1 MSRLTL
7 LLLTLCLA
15 PSLVMAQHAE
25 LELVGEA
32 RLKVLFWPV
41 YNSSL
46 YSANG
51 TYSEAQRP
59 VRFEIQ
65 YLRDIDA
72 QELVEHTGNEWQQQ
86 RIPIQQQQPWLQALS
101 ELWPDVAK
109 NDVLTLYIDEQNKS
123 TFYRNG
129 AVLGSIDDA
138 QFGQSFLDI
147 WLSTDTSRPQLR
159 QSLLG
164 LR

>member
-1 MSRLTL
+1 MSRLRL

-109 NDVLTLYIDEQNKS
+109 NDVLTLYIDDQNKS

>member
-7 LLLTLCLA
+7 LILTLCLA
-15 PSLVMAQHAE
+15 PSLVMAQNAE

-41 YNSSL
+41 YKSSL

-72 QELVEHTGNEWQQQ
+72 QELIEHTGNEWQQQ
-86 RIPIQQQQPWLQALS
+86 RIPVQQQQPWLQALS
-101 ELWPDVAK
+101 ELWPDVSK

-129 AVLGSIDDA
+129 TVLGSIDDA

-147 WLSTDTSRPQLR
+147 WLSTNTSRPQLR

>member
-1 MSRLTL
+1 VSRLTL